1 MVSRLYI
8 FYKKIIVFLYKHK
21 IIKDKIKLLESI
33 NINLYDTKWGFIEY
47 DFILDNII
55 DEIEF
60 LKYVNSLDIKN
71 NRIDIKIN
79 RKYTT
84 FSRWY
89 SDKGYYINQD
99 YFYIWLKEVKDILK
113 LNKNIKIDT
122 HILQYNNVKIINIQN
137 EYNKL
142 LDKVISVLKI

>member
-33 NINLYDTKWGFIEY
+33 NINLYDTKWGFVEY

-55 DEIEF
+55 EEIEL
-60 LKYVNSLDIKN
+60 LKSINSLDIKKD
-71 NRIDIKIN
+71 RIDIKIN
-79 RKYTT
+79 RKYNT
-84 FSRWY
+84 FSKWY
-89 SDKGYYINQD
+89 SDNGYYINQD
-99 YFYIWLKEVKDILK
+99 YFYIWLKEVKNILK

-122 HILQYNNVKIINIQN
+122 HILQYNNVKINNIQN
-137 EYNKL
+137 EYNNL
-142 LDKVISVLKI
+142 LEKIVTVLKI

>member
-1 MVSRLYI
+1 VSRLYI

-47 DFILDNII
+47 DFILGNII

-71 NRIDIKIN
+71 KRIDIKIN
-79 RKYTT
+79 RKHTT

-89 SDKGYYINQD
+89 SDDGYYINQV
-99 YFYIWLKEVKDILK
+99 YFYIWLNEVKNILK
-113 LNKNIKIDT
+113 LNNNLKINT
-122 HILQYNNVKIINIQN
+122 HILQYNNVKIISIQN

>member
-1 MVSRLYI
+1 MSRLYI

-21 IIKDKIKLLESI
+21 IIKDKIKLLESV
-33 NINLYDTKWGFIEY
+33 NINLYDTKWGFVEY

-55 DEIEF
+55 EEIEL
-60 LKYVNSLDIKN
+60 LKSINSLDITKD
-71 NRIDIKIN
+71 RIDIKIN
-79 RKYTT
+79 RKYIT
-84 FSRWY
+84 FSKWY

-99 YFYIWLKEVKDILK
+99 YFYIWLKEVNNILK

-137 EYNKL
+137 EYNNL
-142 LDKVISVLKI
+142 LEKIVTVLKI

>member
-1 MVSRLYI
+1 MSRLYI

-33 NINLYDTKWGFIEY
+33 NINLYDTKWGFVEY

-79 RKYTT
+79 RKYST

>member
-1 MVSRLYI
+1 MSRLYI

-21 IIKDKIKLLESI
+21 MVKDKIKLLESV
-33 NINLYDTKWGFIEY
+33 NINLYDTKWGFIEH

-55 DEIEF
+55 EEIKF
-60 LKYVNSLDIKN
+60 LKYVNSLDIKT

-79 RKYTT
+79 RKHTT

-89 SDKGYYINQD
+89 SDEGYYINQD
-99 YFYIWLKEVKDILK
+99 YFYIWLNEVKNILR
-113 LNKNIKIDT
+113 LNNNLKSST
-122 HILQYNNVKIINIQN
+122 HILQYNNAKIISIQN

-142 LDKVISVLKI
+142 LDKITSVLKI

>member
-1 MVSRLYI
+1 MSRLYI

-33 NINLYDTKWGFIEY
+33 NINLYDTKWGFVEY

-99 YFYIWLKEVKDILK
+99 YFYIWLKEVNNILK

>member
-1 MVSRLYI
+1 MSRLYI

-47 DFILDNII
+47 DFILGNIM

-71 NRIDIKIN
+71 KRIDIKIN
-79 RKYTT
+79 RKHTT

-89 SDKGYYINQD
+89 SDDGYCINQV
-99 YFYIWLKEVKDILK
+99 YFYIWLNEVKNILK
-113 LNKNIKIDT
+113 LNNNLKINT
-122 HILQYNNVKIINIQN
+122 HILQYNNVKIISIQN

>member
-1 MVSRLYI
+1 MSRLYI

-33 NINLYDTKWGFIEY
+33 NINLYDTKWGFVEY

-79 RKYTT
+79 RKYNT

>member
-1 MVSRLYI
+1 MSRLYI

-33 NINLYDTKWGFIEY
+33 NINLYDTKWGFVEY

-55 DEIEF
+55 EEIEL
-60 LKYVNSLDIKN
+60 LKSINSLDIKKD
-71 NRIDIKIN
+71 RIDIKIN
-79 RKYTT
+79 RKYNT
-84 FSRWY
+84 FSKWY
-89 SDKGYYINQD
+89 SDNGYYINQD
-99 YFYIWLKEVKDILK
+99 YFYIWLKEVKNILK

-122 HILQYNNVKIINIQN
+122 HILQYNNVKINNIKN

-142 LDKVISVLKI
+142 LDKIVSVLKI

>member
-1 MVSRLYI
+1 MSRLYI

-33 NINLYDTKWGFIEY
+33 NINLYDTKWGFVEY

>member
-1 MVSRLYI
+1 MSRLYI

-33 NINLYDTKWGFIEY
+33 NINLYDTKWGFVEY
-47 DFILDNII
+47 DFIVDNII
-55 DEIEF
+55 EEIEL
-60 LKYVNSLDIKN
+60 LKSINSLDIKKD
-71 NRIDIKIN
+71 RIDIKIN
-79 RKYTT
+79 RKYNT
-84 FSRWY
+84 FSKWY
-89 SDKGYYINQD
+89 SDNGYYINQD
-99 YFYIWLKEVKDILK
+99 YFYIWLKEVKGILK